1 MFSNLIIKNN
11 LDVSTITNKALSLN
25 FVHQGKDLL
34 GFKGF
39 FAISHEIDISNPIS
53 IDSFKFIII
62 GLSCLFSR
70 ILMFLDQ
77 IALRSD

>member
-25 FVHQGKDLL
+25 FVHQGKDFL
-34 GFKGF
+34 GFEWF

-53 IDSFKFIII
+53 FDSFKFIII